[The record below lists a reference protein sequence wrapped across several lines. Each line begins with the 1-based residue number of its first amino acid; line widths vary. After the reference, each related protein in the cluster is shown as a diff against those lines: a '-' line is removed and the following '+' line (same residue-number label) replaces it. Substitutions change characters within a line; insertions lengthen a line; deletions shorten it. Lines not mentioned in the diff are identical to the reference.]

1 MLTLLHRSF
10 ITQSYLGWR
19 WTAWITLIGAAFFGV
34 LGVLF
39 VPETSHSY
47 LLQLRA
53 EKLRHETKNWALHAK
68 ADEQPLNYRTVVTVY
83 LARPFQMIL
92 SEPILLLITIYVSYI
107 YGILYLFFEA
117 YPISFQEDRGWSAGL
132 ASLPFLG
139 LMIGVLIGS
148 GFFFYNTRTRFV
160 RKCKEAGRLIPEER
174 LIPMMVGSIVLPAGL
189 FWFAWTSNPHINPAA
204 QIIAGIPIGCGLFLI
219 FMPGTVY
226 LVDVYLMFA
235 ASALSANT
243 FLRSMTGGA
252 FPLFAT
258 AMYHNLGVN
267 VSMHFYIPTL
277 ATSADNLTYIVGDLP
292 SRFPFPGHDASPIPV
307 LLLRP

>member
-1 MLTLLHRSF
+1 
-10 ITQSYLGWR
+10 
-19 WTAWITLIGAAFFGV
+19 
-34 LGVLF
+34 
-39 VPETSHSY
+39 
-47 LLQLRA
+47 
-53 EKLRHETKNWALHAK
+53 
-68 ADEQPLNYRTVVTVY
+68 
-83 LARPFQMIL
+83 MIL
-92 SEPILLLITIYVSYI
+92 SEPILLLITVYVSFV
-107 YGILYLFFEA
+107 YGILYLFFES
-117 YPISFQEDRGWSAGL
+117 YPISFQEERGWSAGL

-148 GFFFYNTRTRFV
+148 SFFFYNTRTRFI

-174 LIPMMVGSIVLPAGL
+174 LVPMMFGSVILPAGL
-189 FWFAWTSNPHINPAA
+189 FWFAWTSSPHINPAA

-226 LVDVYLMFA
+226 LVDVYLMYA

-267 VSMHFYIPTL
+267 VSIEMYPPTL
-277 ATSADNLTYIVGDLP
+277 AASADHITHIVGDLP
-292 SRFPFPGHDASPIPV
+292 PRFPFPGHDAGPIPV
-307 LLLRP
+307 FLLRP